1 MKNTFKNIA
10 AIIKFNDDDIRVIQD
25 NFVKFPKKFMHNLTS
40 DHALYEFVKFSNDPS
55 AAKEFDIKL
64 MLQILANAESDAFD
78 IKEMNYVDGNILF
91 TIKFEDDLAEGIRY
105 CINDVKCFRKYH
117 DMNNFLSREVTQ
129 IHWESLCSRVLKNKS
144 LNFSN
149 DE

>member
-25 NFVKFPKKFMHNLTS
+25 KFVKFPKKYMHNLTS

-55 AAKEFDIKL
+55 TTKEFDIKL
-64 MLQILANAESDAFD
+64 MLQILANAETDAID

-91 TIKFEDDLAEGIRY
+91 TIKFEDDLAEGFRY
-105 CINDVKCFRKYH
+105 CINDVKCFRKNH
-117 DMNNFLSREVTQ
+117 DMNVFMNQEVTRIQ
-129 IHWESLCSRVLKNKS
+129 WESLCSKVLRNKS